1 MEKKELDSMKK
12 HRVAFLALGLAALI
26 GLSTSE
32 ARAGNVT
39 LTLSWTGGT
48 TGAID
53 FTSPFAQLGSTADS
67 LTIDTTVLNAFLGGN
82 GSNLQF
88 STLSADSNNPGSAV
102 GAVLRETGNVII
114 SGAGGD
120 NTISIVAS
128 QDGFMSPSGS
138 GALLQASSANFTG
151 TILSTQDS
159 SVALDGT
166 TTSSPTFTGSGGF
179 DTHAVA
185 ASGNAAGYT
194 LTSTSN
200 ITLSGLVTNSS
211 DQFSNKAV
219 FTAAA
224 IPEPASIIMML
235 TGMPLP
241 LVVLGLLRRRR
252 AAA

>member
-26 GLSTSE
+26 GLSASE
-32 ARAGNVT
+32 ARAGNVSLT
-39 LTLSWTGGT
+39 LTWTGGT

-67 LTIDTTVLNAFLGGN
+67 LTINTQVLNAFLAGN
-82 GSNLQF
+82 GSNLSF
-88 STLSADSNNPGSAV
+88 SDLGADSNNPGSSV

-114 SGAGGD
+114 SGAGGS

-128 QDGFMSPSGS
+128 QDTFTSPSGS
-138 GALLQASSANFTG
+138 GTLTQASSANFTG
-151 TILSTQDS
+151 TLLSTQDS
-159 SVALDGT
+159 SVSLDST
-166 TTSSPTFTGSGGF
+166 TTSAPTYTGPGGF
-179 DTHAVA
+179 DMHSVGAT
-185 ASGNAAGYT
+185 GNPAGYT
-194 LTSTSN
+194 LTASSD
-200 ITLSGLVTNSS
+200 ITLSGLLTNSS

-219 FTAAA
+219 FTTAA